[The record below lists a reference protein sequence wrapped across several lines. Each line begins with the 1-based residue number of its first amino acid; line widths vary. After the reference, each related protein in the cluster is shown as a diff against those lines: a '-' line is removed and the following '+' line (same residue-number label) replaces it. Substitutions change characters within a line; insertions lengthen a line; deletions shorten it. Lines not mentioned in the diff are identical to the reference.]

1 MIGKVDPKS
10 ILDFRGRVASPSSQA
25 PGNPGFESVLKEK
38 LTDLKPLDLMMIEFL
53 SRTIEQFLSK
63 RESLEDGFFIA
74 PPFSF
79 NQRVPPSFER
89 DQQTNQPERQKI
101 DNRPD
106 NCPAPEASINLQG
119 WEDPAPDGINDIIER
134 ASRKYGV
141 EPGLIRAVISVESS
155 GNPDAVSPAGAQG
168 LMQLMP
174 ATAADLGVRNP
185 FDPEENIMGGT
196 RYLRQLL
203 DRYWGNFKLALAA
216 YNWGMG
222 NVEKRPEAMP
232 RETKNYILKVENL
245 YRTHLATSL

>member
-1 MIGKVDPKS
+1 MIGKVDPNL
-10 ILDFRGRVASPSSQA
+10 IPDFRSRVASLSSQA
-25 PGNPGFESVLKEK
+25 PGNPGFESVLQEK
-38 LTDLKPLDLMMIEFL
+38 LADLKPLDLMMIEFL

-89 DQQTNQPERQKI
+89 DQQTHQPERQKI

-106 NCPAPEASINLQG
+106 NCLAPEASINSQV
-119 WEDPAPDGINDIIER
+119 WEDFAPNGIDDIVER

-141 EPGLIRAVISVESS
+141 EPGLIKAVISVESS
-155 GNPDAVSPAGAQG
+155 GNPDAVSPAGARG

-174 ATAADLGVRNP
+174 ATAADLGVRNS

-203 DRYWGNFKLALAA
+203 DRYWGNVKLALAA

-232 RETKNYILKVENL
+232 RETKNYILKVEHL